1 MVNRRNIRIAASVI
15 TVIFLIALVLLFAY
29 SDDISYKVYKQKS
42 YDNTVLY
49 ISDIQEAIAE
59 ENFLEVSRIAY
70 GHDISLSW
78 NEDTENFRYAVYAS
92 NSYADLFSYVMRIAA
107 SDSFTYSS
115 YTPTSMADNLRQLF
129 KYSDE
134 GRNRNPEYAH
144 FFDAMEKSAAYML
157 RTWLYILDDVD
168 TLKGYSEGQ
177 LKVLMEE
184 AYDEAA
190 KR

>member
-42 YDNTVLY
+42 YDNTVLH
-49 ISDIQEAIAE
+49 ISEVEEAIAN

-70 GHDISLSW
+70 GYNMSLNWSD
-78 NEDTENFRYAVYAS
+78 ETENFRYAVYAS

-157 RTWLYILDDVD
+157 RTWLYILDDVE

-184 AYDEAA
+184 AYDEAS

>member
-42 YDNTVLY
+42 YDNTVLH
-49 ISDIQEAIAE
+49 ISEVEEAIAN

-70 GHDISLSW
+70 GYNMSLNWSD
-78 NEDTENFRYAVYAS
+78 ETENFRYAVYAS

-115 YTPTSMADNLRQLF
+115 YTPTSMADSLRQLF

-144 FFDAMEKSAAYML
+144 FFDAIEEAAAYTL
-157 RTWLYILDDVD
+157 KTWLYILDDVE

-184 AYDEAA
+184 AYDEAS

>member
-15 TVIFLIALVLLFAY
+15 TVIFLIALVILFAY

-42 YDNTVLY
+42 YDNTVLH

-70 GHDISLSW
+70 GYDISLSW

-92 NSYADLFSYVMRIAA
+92 NSYADLFSYVMRISA

-115 YTPTSMADNLRQLF
+115 YTPTSMADSLRSLF

-134 GRNRNPEYAH
+134 GRSRNPEYAH

-157 RTWLYILDDVD
+157 RTWFYILDDVD

>member
-15 TVIFLIALVLLFAY
+15 TVIFLIALVLLIAY

-42 YDNTVLY
+42 YDNTVLH
-49 ISDIQEAIAE
+49 ISEVEEAIAN

-70 GHDISLSW
+70 GYNMSLNW

-115 YTPTSMADNLRQLF
+115 YTPTSMADSLRQLF

-144 FFDAMEKSAAYML
+144 FFDAIEEAAACTL
-157 RTWLYILDDVD
+157 KTWLYILDDVE

-184 AYDEAA
+184 AYDEAS